1 MRIVGFCNPDDQHHF
16 VMRSDK
22 VAIYALGVWV
32 DGPAPMVVLLLGLV
46 DILWSFA
53 FGDIIVRR
61 TALVQSQ
68 YQELR
73 MAR

>member
-16 VMRSDK
+16 VMRSDE
-22 VAIYALGVWV
+22 VAVYALGVWV
-32 DGPAPMVVLLLGLV
+32 DGPAPMVVLLRGLV
-46 DILWSFA
+46 AILWSLA

-73 MAR
+73 MTR